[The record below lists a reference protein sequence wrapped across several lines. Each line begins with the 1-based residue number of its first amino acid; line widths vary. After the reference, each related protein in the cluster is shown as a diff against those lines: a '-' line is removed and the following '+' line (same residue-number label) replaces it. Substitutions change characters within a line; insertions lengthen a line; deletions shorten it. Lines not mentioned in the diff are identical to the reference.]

1 MTISSVGFSGRVPR
15 LCAQKKNANL
25 PYPVKKV
32 CSFFY
37 KCPLEHCTVFSNYL
51 LDCERTG
58 NMGTS
63 FFTPLWQIECT
74 SLVIATLKE
83 NNNFLYPQK
92 KVMSLLR
99 CAGPAKKKRKTAT
112 SPRGAKKFW
121 NDILAHTFIHP
132 LRQSNTSH
140 SSVWVKRSP
149 HYRGFCH
156 SAKKGNA
163 SQMQMTLEWI
173 SELVCSALTCML
185 EVTKFWYIPL
195 D

>member
-1 MTISSVGFSGRVPR
+1 MGFSGRVPR

-83 NNNFLYPQK
+83 NDNFLYPQK
-92 KVMSLLR
+92 KVLSLLR
-99 CAGPAKKKRKTAT
+99 CEDPAQKQKRKL
-112 SPRGAKKFW
+112 R
-121 NDILAHTFIHP
+121 P
-132 LRQSNTSH
+132 LL
-140 SSVWVKRSP
+140 
-149 HYRGFCH
+149 
-156 SAKKGNA
+156 A
-163 SQMQMTLEWI
+163 SQRNFEKASLLRPSSTPFGNQTPFAQ
-173 SELVCSALTCML
+173 V
-185 EVTKFWYIPL
+185 FG
-195 D
+195 

>member
-83 NNNFLYPQK
+83 NDNFLYPQK
-92 KVMSLLR
+92 KVYVTFEMCRSS
-99 CAGPAKKKRKTAT
+99 AKKKEKLR
-112 SPRGAKKFW
+112 
-121 NDILAHTFIHP
+121 P
-132 LRQSNTSH
+132 LL
-140 SSVWVKRSP
+140 
-149 HYRGFCH
+149 
-156 SAKKGNA
+156 A
-163 SQMQMTLEWI
+163 SQRNFETTSL
-173 SELVCSALTCML
+173 LTPSSTPFGNQTP
-185 EVTKFWYIPL
+185 VAQAFG
-195 D
+195 